1 LAEEYVKLQKARNV
15 DVHDDSKTTTLP
27 ASRVVVDA
35 YVRTKKK
42 APWMVDL
49 LNINLTVEDENEAK
63 KRTQKY
69 LDSFSQ
75 QGIRITENL
84 DFGSASR

>member
-1 LAEEYVKLQKARNV
+1 
-15 DVHDDSKTTTLP
+15 
-27 ASRVVVDA
+27 
-35 YVRTKKK
+35 
-42 APWMVDL
+42 MVDL